1 MHITIDN
8 LENASIFTLIFQHI
22 KGFSDFVNLTFQ
34 EEKLYIQSMD
44 SSKISVFE
52 VNLKKSFFS
61 NYDFEGSQTIGI
73 NVTLLHKI
81 LNIRNKKQKI
91 DLQVEDGGDKL
102 HLEFFSEDVSL
113 MNKYLELPLVD
124 LDEEVFGIPEMD
136 YNVSLLLDATRFT
149 DIINDLKQF
158 DDTIN
163 IDCVNDKVLI
173 SAESSDQGKIK
184 VEMNSNNMK
193 EYSKNEEDIKVS
205 YALKLLSFV
214 TIYNK
219 ITDEVKIEI
228 TDGTPLRVT
237 YKIENSDSTL
247 HLYLA
252 PKIND

>member
-102 HLEFFSEDVSL
+102 HLEF
-113 MNKYLELPLVD
+113 Y
-124 LDEEVFGIPEMD
+124 
-136 YNVSLLLDATRFT
+136 T
-149 DIINDLKQF
+149 D
-158 DDTIN
+158 
-163 IDCVNDKVLI
+163 
-173 SAESSDQGKIK
+173 
-184 VEMNSNNMK
+184 
-193 EYSKNEEDIKVS
+193 
-205 YALKLLSFV
+205 
-214 TIYNK
+214 
-219 ITDEVKIEI
+219 
-228 TDGTPLRVT
+228 
-237 YKIENSDSTL
+237 
-247 HLYLA
+247 
-252 PKIND
+252 